1 MKGYVKFAI
10 FSIVNDV
17 RNQSKM
23 NDAALSTIA
32 KEYEWTDNEKQD
44 FIALFPHVA
53 RVVSVKGTAKNNDVR
68 ILVTNKGESYCR
80 KFVENYVSIVRE
92 NRVEYNTLKDCK
104 NHGEEVA
111 RKPVKTMLEEDRI
124 ALQKAVESGDIIAI
138 RKALKKANDNAVMV
152 A

>member
-32 KEYEWTDNEKQD
+32 NEYGWTDNEKQD

-53 RVVSVKGTAKNNDVR
+53 RVCSVKGTAKNNDVH
-68 ILVTNKGESYCR
+68 ILITNKGESYCR
-80 KFVENYVSIVRE
+80 KFVENYVKIIRE
-92 NRVEYNTLKDCK
+92 NRVEYTTNKDCK
-104 NHGEEVA
+104 NHGEQA
-111 RKPVKTMLEEDRI
+111 KSKPTKVMQEQDRI

-138 RKALKKANDNAVMV
+138 RKALKAANDNAVMV